1 VLVVILGT
9 VARERSAIDGS
20 STAVAIVCSEGT
32 ILLVATIMSWRSS
45 VAGHGAVGPSG
56 ARNRCRK
63 AFGLLALT
71 GLASTPWLT
80 NGGQRTESRP
90 SSPPQAHTF
99 RPRRDLRASL
109 VTERLRTTT
118 RCAAHAD
125 LLFHE
130 PHLRAVPRLMMH
142 AAFRSPTTTTPR
154 ATGIASREIGQWL
167 ERKDLPALAI
177 GVSTVDSLALA
188 FVSLGVLAIGEARG
202 RRRNRRTRDRKPS
215 AWDRDGCQEIN
226 EVTDVVEC
234 SSVALL
240 VKLVGLLSEYQGGL
254 GPGAARLARVGSDE
268 LEIRLSTPMP
278 RLPAWISKA
287 SSPQCVKAQSAIVAR
302 LEPPRVDASPLVVL
316 PIGHNEHGTWAVIL
330 QPGSSLAVLGPA
342 APDLFAVL
350 ATMVRKYPWSSQVQ
364 LDQDQCDW
372 TLSWHAD
379 QLGSDAVAKITHS
392 PSEPADTTVL
402 VDHRGL
408 TVHPDGLVLT
418 SIGGVA
424 PAPPTEPFPTVTAG
438 TERLSPGDLEVR
450 LLTVVPRLDGLQVQL
465 PANRARRTIEL
476 IAYLAIHHPDPI
488 SSDRLR
494 TRVLGS
500 PDADA
505 AAKTLFNIVATARK
519 ALGHT
524 PDGEPYL
531 PNGSRHGRYVLS
543 ERVTVDALRAG
554 HLFLTAKSAES
565 QDLALALYRSGF
577 DLIEGE
583 PLAGSLSG
591 YGWWR
596 SEGHEAR
603 LSSITVAAAA
613 SAVRLSI
620 EQGLLDLA
628 WWILD
633 KARLVEAFSEMLS
646 RAAMTVAAAAG
657 DQARLRK
664 EWDDCCRRVV
674 ELDPGASPSAET
686 TILFRR
692 LSHQ

>member
-1 VLVVILGT
+1 VLVVI
-9 VARERSAIDGS
+9 VCSIAREKSAIEGS
-20 STAVAIVCSEGT
+20 STAVAIMCSGGA
-32 ILLVATIMSWRSS
+32 ILLVAISMSWRSS
-45 VAGHGAVGPSG
+45 VSDHTAVGPIG
-56 ARNRCRK
+56 ARNRCRE
-63 AFGLLALT
+63 AIGLLALT
-71 GLASTPWLT
+71 GLASTSCLT
-80 NGGQRTESRP
+80 NGGQRTESRL
-90 SSPPQAHTF
+90 SSPPQAHIF
-99 RPRRDLRASL
+99 RPRQDPGGPQ
-109 VTERLRTTT
+109 VTERLRTAT
-118 RCAAHAD
+118 RCAAHAN
-125 LLFHE
+125 LLYHE
-130 PHLRAVPRLMMH
+130 PHLHAVPCPMLH
-142 AAFRSPTTTTPR
+142 AAFRTPATTTPG
-154 ATGIASREIGQWL
+154 TTEIASRDIGQWF
-167 ERKDLPALAI
+167 ERKNLPPLAI
-177 GVSTVDSLALA
+177 GGATVDSLALA
-188 FVSLGVLAIGEARG
+188 FVSLGVLAIREARG
-202 RRRNRRTRDRKPS
+202 RRRNRRTRDAKPS
-215 AWDRDGCQEIN
+215 AWDRNGCQELN
-226 EVTDVVEC
+226 DVTNAVEC
-234 SSVALL
+234 TSVELL
-240 VKLVGLLSEYQGGL
+240 IKLVGLLSEYQGGL
-254 GPGAARLARVGSDE
+254 EPGAARMARIGSEE

-278 RLPAWISKA
+278 RLPPWISKS
-287 SSPQCVKAQSAIVAR
+287 SSPQCVKAQSAIVAM
-302 LEPPRVDASPLVVL
+302 LEPPRGDASPLVVL

-330 QPGSSLAVLGPA
+330 QPGSSLAVLGPGA
-342 APDLFAVL
+342 HDLFAVL
-350 ATMVRKYPWSSQVQ
+350 ATMVTKYPWSSQVR
-364 LDQDQCDW
+364 LDQDQSDW
-372 TLSWHAD
+372 RLSWLAD
-379 QLGSDAVAKITHS
+379 HLGSNALAKITHS

-418 SIGGVA
+418 RIRGVS
-424 PAPPTEPFPTVTAG
+424 PAPPTEPLPAVTPG
-438 TERLSPGDLEVR
+438 TERLSPGDLEIR

-554 HLFLTAKSAES
+554 NLFLTAKSAES

-603 LSSITVAAAA
+603 LSSVTVAAAA
-613 SAVRLSI
+613 NAVQLSI

-646 RAAMTVAAAAG
+646 RAAMTIAAAAG